1 MAFKMKGFSGFGID
15 SPVKFCGPHSDF
27 AKGALSFY
35 DKVKKKVK
43 TTKTKI
49 KKKRKINK
57 ELRKRK
63 RNIRKHGNPYGTV
76 NWSARTL
83 KSSDMR
89 TYSIFE
95 GND

>member
-27 AKGALSFY
+27 AKDALSFY

-63 RNIRKHGNPYGTV
+63 KNIRKHGNPYGTV
-76 NWSARTL
+76 NWSPRTL
-83 KSSDMR
+83 KSSVMR
-89 TYSIFE
+89 SYSIFV